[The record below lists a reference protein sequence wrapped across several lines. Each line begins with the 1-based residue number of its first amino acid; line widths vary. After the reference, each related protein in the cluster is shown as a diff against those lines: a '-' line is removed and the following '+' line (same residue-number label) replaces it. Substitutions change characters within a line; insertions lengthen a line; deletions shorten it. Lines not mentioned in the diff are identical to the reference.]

1 MAIFTGL
8 MGKVAGGVLST
19 LFGKLTGD
27 RSVIAKGQNTANEA
41 EIAGAPASRLRLWR
55 SFLGWVLALVFAWE
69 VVGRG
74 IVSTYWPHVTLPPS
88 SLEEISSI
96 LLGMLGL
103 GW

>member
-1 MAIFTGL
+1 MFGAIGNF
-8 MGKVAGGVLST
+8 
-19 LFGKLTGD
+19 
-27 RSVIAKGQNTANEA
+27 AKGILDKIVPDRGKNNESQSRTNDA
-41 EIAGAPASRLRLWR
+41 EISGAPASRLRLWR

-74 IVSTYWPHVTLPPS
+74 IVVTYWPDVKLPPS
-88 SLEEISSI
+88 ALDEVTSI

>member
-1 MAIFTGL
+1 MALFSGIL
-8 MGKVAGGVLST
+8 GKLAGGVLST
-19 LFGKLTGD
+19 LLGKMGGD
-27 RSVIAKGQNTANEA
+27 RSTIAKGQNTANEA

-74 IVSTYWPHVTLPPS
+74 IVTTYWPDVILPPS
-88 SLEEISSI
+88 ALEEVSSI